1 LKGTGAWDIRPTV
14 EAPMSTIDPLFGMHA
29 DALAIQQK
37 RMGVLAANLANA
49 DTPNFQARDL
59 DFAKMLA
66 KEQGASTSNGSL
78 LPVSTQDAGS
88 LATTSALHIATST
101 PAAATHD
108 PSLPY
113 RVPLQPSVDG
123 NTVDAQVEQGK
134 YLDAAMHY
142 EASLTFLNGQIHGLL
157 TAITGQ

>member
-1 LKGTGAWDIRPTV
+1 
-14 EAPMSTIDPLFGMHA
+14 MSTVDPLFGMHA

-49 DTPNFQARDL
+49 DTPNYQARDL
-59 DFAKMLA
+59 DFAKLLA
-66 KEQGASTSNGSL
+66 KEQGLGSSPSGL
-78 LPVSTQDAGS
+78 NLSSSGQDAGE
-88 LATTSALHIATST
+88 LATTNALHIATST
-101 PAAATHD
+101 PAAASLD
-108 PSLPY
+108 PNLLY
-113 RVPLQPSVDG
+113 RVPMQPSVDG

-142 EASLTFLNGQIHGLL
+142 EASLTFLNGQVHGLL